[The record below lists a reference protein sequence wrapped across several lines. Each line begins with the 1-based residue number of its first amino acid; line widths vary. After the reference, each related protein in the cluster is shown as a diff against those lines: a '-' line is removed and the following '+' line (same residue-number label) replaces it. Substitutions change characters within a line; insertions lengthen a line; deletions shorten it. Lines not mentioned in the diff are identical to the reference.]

1 MIFRYEKQK
10 RKKKKREK
18 KTPRTNLVT
27 RKQSSFF
34 LRNSKTNEF
43 GYRKLQT
50 VKFFNKTSKEMEKR
64 FFFFFFKY
72 SLIFVFQSEERERER
87 LRLKNKWKRNIRN
100 FSFLFQIK
108 FEREGNINKH
118 LVHL

>member
-10 RKKKKREK
+10 RKKKREK
-18 KTPRTNLVT
+18 KIPRTNLVT

-72 SLIFVFQSEERERER
+72 SLIFVFQSEEREREIA
-87 LRLKNKWKRNIRN
+87 LEK
-100 FSFLFQIK
+100 
-108 FEREGNINKH
+108 
-118 LVHL
+118 

>member
-1 MIFRYEKQK
+1 MKNKKE
-10 RKKKKREK
+10 RKKGRKKLQE
-18 KTPRTNLVT
+18 PIEYLVM

-72 SLIFVFQSEERERER
+72 SLIFVFQSEEREREIA
-87 LRLKNKWKRNIRN
+87 LEK
-100 FSFLFQIK
+100 
-108 FEREGNINKH
+108 
-118 LVHL
+118 